1 MIIPERPNINAVPSA
16 VKTAPKMTVTI
27 KGGPPPS
34 GGDPQ
39 KGKPITKRPVRRKGR
54 PKIMSNPPP
63 RLVCSISGSPVSINF
78 MMNSSFLYL

>member
-1 MIIPERPNINAVPSA
+1 
-16 VKTAPKMTVTI
+16 MTVTI

-34 GGDPQ
+34 EGDPQ